1 MSSPLIAT
9 ETLSSTP
16 EHTVPRDILQ
26 HTSIPTLQPFP
37 DHIEPSV
44 SPKAGALPTSPI
56 IGSTIPPLDQD
67 SAYITAERVRPQP
80 VITPP
85 PVGTPTTYIT
95 PPTPVIASP
104 GSIGSFSARKPVAA
118 RLAQTPSASGP
129 PSSAVRRLKGSS
141 AASSGLVNPLTPA
154 IEEAKTPGGSL
165 TQPPASSFFSSV
177 FSATQNA
184 VSQLS
189 TSIDK
194 SLGTRSR
201 SGTVSD
207 ERSGSSVPE
216 GSSVTTNSTRT
227 ESTEITPPRQPAI
240 VTIGSGNLSLSHL
253 GIPEVE
259 EEGGSDTMQGSPV
272 SKRTRASSI
281 LQTGYMPSKTE
292 EASAA
297 QAVSAAYVDKNSVER
312 PASTLPD
319 VSSSHRPQSIAS
331 VFGSTAGDT
340 TPPASD
346 KNGGDDGGIF
356 KRSGSVRSRLSDR
369 RRRRRESSNVA
380 GVAGLTVPSGAST
393 TEPAK
398 AHRPAG
404 YAVASTKRNQDFHA
418 LFRSVPEDDYLIED
432 YSAALQRDILLQG
445 RLYVSEKHVCFA
457 SNILGW
463 VTNLVIGFDEIT
475 AMEKKNTAM
484 VFPNAVVIQSTN
496 AKNVF
501 ASLISRDPTY
511 DFLISIWK
519 LTHPHLKATE
529 HGHEVDNNTTPPQE
543 DEALEDSIEGSE
555 EGSGDYYDENDEE
568 NGSIIEADGTDSR
581 SDLNVGE
588 AKAVSLRSPSG
599 TVSMNPAPNATLK
612 PDPKVSVV
620 VADFPGPVTHA
631 PTECTDQSTHY
642 DKLLIDAT
650 IPAPL
655 GKIYSMMFGPQSG
668 VIMRKWF
675 DDQKST
681 DVQYEDDKIGM
692 DKDHKT
698 FSYSYIKFL
707 GAAIG
712 PKSTK
717 CIVTQTLDAF
727 DLEKAVSVTCSTLT
741 PDVPSGN
748 VFVTKTKYC
757 LMWGPGNSTRF
768 IANCAIEWSGKSWI
782 KGKTNNTAGTQS
794 KSLTESRS
802 H

>member
-1 MSSPLIAT
+1 
-9 ETLSSTP
+9 
-16 EHTVPRDILQ
+16 
-26 HTSIPTLQPFP
+26 
-37 DHIEPSV
+37 
-44 SPKAGALPTSPI
+44 
-56 IGSTIPPLDQD
+56 
-67 SAYITAERVRPQP
+67 
-80 VITPP
+80 
-85 PVGTPTTYIT
+85 
-95 PPTPVIASP
+95 
-104 GSIGSFSARKPVAA
+104 
-118 RLAQTPSASGP
+118 
-129 PSSAVRRLKGSS
+129 
-141 AASSGLVNPLTPA
+141 
-154 IEEAKTPGGSL
+154 
-165 TQPPASSFFSSV
+165 
-177 FSATQNA
+177 
-184 VSQLS
+184 
-189 TSIDK
+189 
-194 SLGTRSR
+194 
-201 SGTVSD
+201 
-207 ERSGSSVPE
+207 
-216 GSSVTTNSTRT
+216 
-227 ESTEITPPRQPAI
+227 
-240 VTIGSGNLSLSHL
+240 
-253 GIPEVE
+253 
-259 EEGGSDTMQGSPV
+259 MQGSPV

-297 QAVSAAYVDKNSVER
+297 QAVSAAYVDKSPIER

-319 VSSSHRPQSIAS
+319 VSSNHRPQSIAS

-340 TPPASD
+340 TPPASE
-346 KNGGDDGGIF
+346 KNGEESGIF

-380 GVAGLTVPSGAST
+380 GAAGLAVPSAASA

-463 VTNLVIGFDEIT
+463 VTNLVIGFEEIT

-529 HGHEVDNNTTPPQE
+529 HGHEVDNNTTPPVE
-543 DEALEDSIEGSE
+543 DEALEESVEGSE
-555 EGSGDYYDENDEE
+555 EGSGDYYDEDDEE
-568 NGSIIEADGTDSR
+568 VGSIIEADGIDTR
-581 SDLNVGE
+581 SDVGE
-588 AKAVSLRSPSG
+588 VAKAVSLRSPSG
-599 TVSMNPAPNATLK
+599 TVNVNAAPNATLK
-612 PDPKVSVV
+612 PDSKSLAA
-620 VADFPGPVTHA
+620 VADFPGPATHA

-642 DKLLIDAT
+642 DKLLIDTT

-668 VIMRKWF
+668 VVMRKWF

-698 FSYSYIKFL
+698 FSYSYIKYL

-782 KGKTNNTAGTQS
+782 KGKISSAWKVVTSLTDYRSYRDRRQWWSGKVCQRNRCVFQS
-794 KSLTESRS
+794 KCCSTCVTITCQK
-802 H
+802 

>member
-1 MSSPLIAT
+1 M
-9 ETLSSTP
+9 
-16 EHTVPRDILQ
+16 
-26 HTSIPTLQPFP
+26 
-37 DHIEPSV
+37 
-44 SPKAGALPTSPI
+44 
-56 IGSTIPPLDQD
+56 
-67 SAYITAERVRPQP
+67 
-80 VITPP
+80 
-85 PVGTPTTYIT
+85 
-95 PPTPVIASP
+95 
-104 GSIGSFSARKPVAA
+104 
-118 RLAQTPSASGP
+118 
-129 PSSAVRRLKGSS
+129 
-141 AASSGLVNPLTPA
+141 
-154 IEEAKTPGGSL
+154 
-165 TQPPASSFFSSV
+165 
-177 FSATQNA
+177 
-184 VSQLS
+184 
-189 TSIDK
+189 
-194 SLGTRSR
+194 
-201 SGTVSD
+201 
-207 ERSGSSVPE
+207 
-216 GSSVTTNSTRT
+216 
-227 ESTEITPPRQPAI
+227 
-240 VTIGSGNLSLSHL
+240 
-253 GIPEVE
+253 E

-380 GVAGLTVPSGAST
+380 GAAGLTVPSGAST

-642 DKLLIDAT
+642 DKLLIDTT

-794 KSLTESRS
+794 K
-802 H
+802 